1 MNEALTHIS
10 EAMNSLKKNLQNAIL
25 GQDDLLEKLIIT
37 IFSGGHALLE

>member
-10 EAMNSLKKNLQNAIL
+10 EAMNALKKNLQNAIL